1 MKQFIYF
8 ILIAT
13 CTLTAC
19 HGGQPRTATTAGDTI
34 ALRHAQYLTLIEH
47 EGYTE
52 VQIHSPWNR
61 GKLLQTLQIN
71 GNRDNNVKHLAK
83 CSGENDSQS
92 PCAGSFAY
100 AQDDKDIEYQSSFNN
115 ALFFTTTHSNLI
127 EELGCIDAIAGIC
140 ETEYIANPR
149 LLQAIAAGKIREM
162 GSAMTPDRERIA
174 SLNPDILFIS
184 PYENASTYGNLEALG
199 IPIIQCA
206 DYMETSA
213 LGRAEW
219 IRFYGRLFDKGH
231 EADSLF
237 LAIETEYNRLK
248 ALTDSISETD
258 RPTVLFD
265 TRNGSAWYVPGGRST
280 MAQLVRDAG
289 GRYIFDDNTKSGSVP
304 LSFETVLSRGE
315 NADIW
320 LIRYNNGR
328 ARMTLPDLSKVYE
341 PYTLFNAYRKGNVY
355 GCNSAELIFYE
366 ETPFHPERL
375 LRDYIR
381 ILHPELLPDD
391 TLRYFHRLTK

>member
-1 MKQFIYF
+1 MKQFLYYI

-13 CTLTAC
+13 CTLTVC

-47 EGYTE
+47 EAYTE
-52 VQIHSPWNR
+52 VQIHSPWNK
-61 GKLLQTLQIN
+61 GKLLQT
-71 GNRDNNVKHLAK
+71 VKV
-83 CSGENDSQS
+83 SS
-92 PCAGSFAY
+92 PTPSR
-100 AQDDKDIEYQSSFNN
+100 

-149 LLQAIAAGKIREM
+149 LLQAIAAGKIQEM

-219 IRFYGRLFDKGH
+219 IRFYGRLFGKGH

-248 ALTDSISETD
+248 ALTNSISETD

-328 ARMTLPDLSKVYE
+328 TRMTLPDLGKVYE

-391 TLRYFHRLTK
+391 TLRYLHKLTK